1 MYYKIIFLKM
11 SFSGV
16 NLCLHILVYIIK
28 FNDCIRGIT
37 TVDILR
43 ARSQVKNKFSC
54 KKLKIIY
61 IAQKI

>member
-1 MYYKIIFLKM
+1 M

-61 IAQKI
+61 FAQKI